1 MTHCLNPNCNYQNP
15 DQLPKLNFCQ
25 QCGGKLK
32 IGDRYRAMQI
42 LGQGGFGR
50 TFIGI
55 DEALPSQPSCVI
67 KQFFPADLSSATKA
81 AELFQQE
88 AIRLDD
94 LGKHSQIPTLF
105 ANLELDGRQY
115 LIQEFIDGQ
124 DLLKEL
130 KEQGAFSEAKI
141 RMLLEDLL
149 SILEY
154 IHDRHVIHRDIKPEN
169 IIRRRSP
176 STSGAVNAGSH
187 VLVDFGAAK
196 FVTAAAMMEIGTS
209 IGSVA
214 YIAPE
219 QARGKAIFAS
229 DIYSLGVTCIHL
241 LTNAAPSELM
251 DMDGKW
257 LWRDFLVNSSGS
269 RAISNELAEILD
281 RMVLLAPSQRYQTAK
296 AVLQDL
302 KNMATR
308 QQAGTPRFARTSGQ
322 VFGRFSGQSS
332 GQSFRQGAIAK
343 TNITPIAASNPP
355 LMQAIAPQLNQ
366 FSFETATISINR
378 VGIGRFAK
386 VQLQINSKYKIGKFY
401 LETLG
406 NVQGKSVGIDM
417 VYIPAGKLRI
427 GSPVNESEHD
437 PSETPRHLVDI
448 HGFFMSRFPIT
459 QRQWKV
465 LMDNNPAIFIG
476 NSDRPVEN
484 VSWHDVQEFCQKLRE
499 RTGKPYR
506 LPSESEWEYAC
517 RAGTLTPFGFGE
529 TITPALANYNGA
541 NPYLYVP
548 QGTASNTTTEVGTFP
563 ANGFGLHDLHGNV
576 GEWCEDVWHDDYDLL
591 PRDGSAWTQGGDR
604 SCRVVRGGSWRDP
617 AHYCRSAKRGQ
628 NAANQGDRTTGFR
641 IAVRFSIEL
650 V

>member
-15 DQLPKLNFCQ
+15 DQSPKLNFCQ

-32 IGDRYRAMQI
+32 IGDRYRAMRI

-94 LGKHSQIPTLF
+94 LGKHPQIPTLF

-141 RMLLEDLL
+141 RMLLADLL

-176 STSGAVNAGSH
+176 STSGAVNVGSH

-196 FVTAAAMMEIGTS
+196 FVTAAAMMEVGTR
-209 IGSVA
+209 IGSAA
-214 YIAPE
+214 YVAPE

-229 DIYSLGVTCIHL
+229 DLYSLGVTCIHL
-241 LTNAAPSELM
+241 LTNVSPSDLM
-251 DMDGKW
+251 DMDGRW
-257 LWRDFLVNSSGS
+257 LWRDFLSNSSINLP
-269 RAISNELAEILD
+269 ISHELGEILD
-281 RMVLLAPSQRYQTAK
+281 RMILLAPSQRYQTAK

-322 VFGRFSGQSS
+322 VFGRSS
-332 GQSFRQGAIAK
+332 GQSLRQGAIAK
-343 TNITPIAASNPP
+343 TNITPIVQPNPP
-355 LMQAIAPQLNQ
+355 LSQAIAPPLNQ
-366 FSFETATISINR
+366 FSFETATIAINR
-378 VGIGRFAK
+378 VGIGTFAK
-386 VQLQINSKYKIGKFY
+386 VQLQINNKYKIGKFY

-459 QRQWKV
+459 QKQWKV

-476 NSDRPVEN
+476 NGDRPVEN

-548 QGTASNTTTEVGTFP
+548 QGTASNTTTEVGKFP